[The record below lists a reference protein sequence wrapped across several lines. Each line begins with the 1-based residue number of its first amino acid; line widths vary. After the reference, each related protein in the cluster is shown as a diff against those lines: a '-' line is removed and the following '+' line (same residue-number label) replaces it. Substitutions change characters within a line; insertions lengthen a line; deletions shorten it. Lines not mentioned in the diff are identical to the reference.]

1 VASKPGDDL
10 DRRREDRLKPN
21 LQEKKM
27 SKKKTKKK
35 EYDSPAIV
43 EYGSLA
49 ELTAG
54 GSASAQEQSQGQDK
68 RP

>member
-1 VASKPGDDL
+1 
-10 DRRREDRLKPN
+10 
-21 LQEKKM
+21 M
-27 SKKKTKKK
+27 SEKKTKKK

-54 GSASAQEQSQGQDK
+54 GSGTAQEASSGQNK